1 MLSLLGDTAQDGL
14 CVVDAHESNGCSVGL
29 ALVLGGGE
37 PTVSRRVFCRGVK
50 GGCCLGLECIC
61 PVYKLLLGSSVPWA
75 SLLAPLSWLFLSP
88 ESVRGSVRLSPRLS
102 APCQPASVCFLSS
115 RSVSCFFPL
124 QDFLSPGVYSSG
136 ARRRIAKKARLDFV
150 PDVSVQS
157 ENRAARTADLW
168 KWEN

>member
-88 ESVRGSVRLSPRLS
+88 ESVRGSVRLSPRAFCSLS
-102 APCQPASVCFLSS
+102 TCFCLLSVFQKCVMFL
-115 RSVSCFFPL
+115 P
-124 QDFLSPGVYSSG
+124 SSG
-136 ARRRIAKKARLDFV
+136 FLITWCLF
-150 PDVSVQS
+150 
-157 ENRAARTADLW
+157 
-168 KWEN
+168 